1 MSFKALPT
9 KYKAA
14 IIAAALVLV
23 FVIFVKLIFLP
34 IISFGQTQSE
44 KAANLRK
51 STGYVDELNEELSS
65 LESRRQKLT
74 ATVMEINDNERQ
86 NRTNAA
92 KMLDWLGL
100 EAKAYY
106 LDIISFNEP
115 ESSTSDGR
123 VTETTLSWELR
134 GPIPNL
140 YKFIEDLDELGIKHS
155 VGSINLRIDEDY
167 DFLGRYYDAVTSI
180 PWYSDPLK
188 DAVQPASPSNAQPEV
203 SSSEQPQ
210 ISPETKPP
218 ASEPEEPVKQETL
231 PPVTV
236 TSPNTSEPPQQPII
250 KEPDKTEKAP
260 ENERPT
266 LNERISDLLTNTH
279 NIIPEFKAIK
289 IPTVNDFR
297 PVLIVDA
304 KDYSQGNYRLRMTV
318 RFYTYSS
325 MEEVA

>member
-23 FVIFVKLIFLP
+23 FVIFVKLVFLP

-44 KAANLRK
+44 KAANLK
-51 STGYVDELNEELSS
+51 ESTGYVDELNEELSQ

-74 ATVMEINDNERQ
+74 AKVMEINDNERQ

-188 DAVQPASPSNAQPEV
+188 DAVQPASPSDVRPEAP
-203 SSSEQPQ
+203 SSEQPQ
-210 ISPETKPP
+210 ISPESKPP
-218 ASEPEEPVKQETL
+218 ASELEEPEEPVKQEPLSPT
-231 PPVTV
+231 TV
-236 TSPNTSEPPQQPII
+236 TSPDTSEPQQPVHQTA
-250 KEPDKTEKAP
+250 PEKAP
-260 ENERPT
+260 KNERPT
-266 LNERISDLLTNTH
+266 LNDRISDLLTKTH
-279 NIIPEFKAIK
+279 NIIPEFNAIK